1 MFRSLNRHGL
11 FALTCTGWM
20 LVASGTALAQQQMP
34 EATGASTTFRISGFE
49 LTGDIPLEPSET
61 SRVLAPFIS
70 PNGTLETLQKASA
83 ALETALKAKG
93 YALHRVS
100 LPAQELGGKVTLS
113 LVRFVIGKVT
123 VEGNSFFSDANV
135 RASVPE
141 LREGDTPNFK
151 TMAVQ
156 TAIANESP
164 SKQVQVTVKESDD
177 ADKIDAKILVKDVRP
192 WTASASL
199 ANTGS
204 NATGNDRMT
213 IAVGHANLFDKDQ
226 QVSLAYTTSLE
237 RADAVKQFGLN
248 YRIPLYRQ
256 GGVVGLSYTNSDVV
270 GNFGSFSSTGAGQT
284 YGINYGLYL
293 PPEGGT
299 RRYLTLALDEKLFN
313 ASKVNGVVIPG
324 QSDRGSR
331 PLTAGYTARM
341 ESDTSIWGYN
351 VDFAAN
357 VPGSSGNNLSAY
369 KTEDARIGTTAW
381 TALHAGVNYL
391 APLPGGWLWSAR
403 AQLQYSGDALISGEQ
418 FGLGG
423 ASSIRGTGERPISGD
438 SGALVSVE
446 ISSHEL
452 QPGLRLIGFVDA
464 GWLNNNNSAAS
475 TASKQ
480 AVDQLASMGLG
491 LRYNTRS
498 FNVSGEWGHVV
509 TGATQ
514 PVGGNP
520 SLPKVGDEKL
530 HINLTARF

>member
-1 MFRSLNRHGL
+1 MFRYLNQH
-11 FALTCTGWM
+11 ALPVLAGVTLMVATGGSA
-20 LVASGTALAQQQMP
+20 VAQQPMP
-34 EATGASTTFRISGFE
+34 EAKGAAATFRISGFE
-49 LTGDIPLEPSET
+49 LTGDIPLESSET
-61 SRVLAPFIS
+61 SRVLAPFIG
-70 PNGTLETLQKASA
+70 PNATLETLQKASA
-83 ALETALKAKG
+83 ALEAALQAKG

-100 LPAQELGGKVTLS
+100 LPAQELGGKVTLA
-113 LVRFVIGKVT
+113 LVRFVIGKIT
-123 VEGNSFFSDANV
+123 VEGNRFFSEANA
-135 RASVPE
+135 RSSVPE

-151 TMAVQ
+151 TLAVQ
-156 TAIANESP
+156 TAIANENP
-164 SKQVQVTVKESDD
+164 SKQIQVTVKESEE
-177 ADKIDAKILVKDVRP
+177 ADKIDAKISVKDARP

-204 NATGNDRMT
+204 NATGNDRLT
-213 IAVGHANLFDKDQ
+213 VAVGHANVFDRDQ

-237 RADAVKQFGLN
+237 RPDSVKQFGLN
-248 YRIPLYRQ
+248 YRIPLYQQ
-256 GGVVGLSYTNSDVV
+256 GGVVGMSYTNSDVV

-284 YGINYGLYL
+284 YGVNYSLYF

-299 RRYLTLALDEKLFN
+299 RRYLTLALDDKLFN
-313 ASKVNGVVIPG
+313 ASKVNGVVIAG

-331 PLTAGYTARM
+331 PVTVGYTARM

-357 VPGSSGNNLSAY
+357 LPGSGGNNLSAY
-369 KTEDARIGTTAW
+369 KTEDARIGTTNW
-381 TALHAGVNYL
+381 TAIHAGINYL
-391 APLPGGWLWSAR
+391 APLPGGWLWGAR

-438 SGALVSVE
+438 SGGVVTLEVSTHE
-446 ISSHEL
+446 IK
-452 QPGLRLIGFVDA
+452 PGLRLVGFMDA
-464 GWLNNNNSAAS
+464 GWLSNNNSAAS

-480 AVDQLASMGLG
+480 AVDQLASMGVG

-498 FNVSGEWGHVV
+498 FNFAGEWGHVV

-514 PVGGNP
+514 PLGGNP

-530 HINLTARF
+530 HISLTARF